1 MTLRRTARQETTQVF
16 LSEML
21 GRCTEPWS
29 ELANGWPLPYNQ
41 DFAKLYAECH
51 F

>member
-1 MTLRRTARQETTQVF
+1 MLSSVTETR
-16 LSEML
+16 
-21 GRCTEPWS
+21 G

-41 DFAKLYAECH
+41 DFAKLKAECH

>member
-1 MTLRRTARQETTQVF
+1 MKEI
-16 LSEML
+16 L
-21 GRCTEPWS
+21 GRNEREPWS

>member
-1 MTLRRTARQETTQVF
+1 MTLRRTARQEATQVF
-16 LSEML
+16 FRKCWA
-21 GRCTEPWS
+21 GVPEPWS